1 MSIAFSILI
10 FVIVNSEYKRGT
22 IHTSNL
28 QKKLEIAE
36 QQVEDLKAA
45 QEHLITMGIE
55 VLDHIKNS

>member
-10 FVIVNSEYKRGT
+10 FVIVHSEYKRGV

-36 QQVEDLKAA
+36 QQVEDLKSA
-45 QEHLITMGIE
+45 QERLITLGIE
-55 VLDHIKNS
+55 VIDHIKNT